1 MLSTTINRLRAG
13 TLALST
19 INYQRIGPARGHP
32 LRYARAP
39 TNRSTINYQLSTV
52 NCQLWI
58 ITNLM
63 QRLRA

>member
-39 TNRSTINYQLSTV
+39 TNDRLSTINCQLSTV
-52 NCQLWI
+52 NYGL
-58 ITNLM
+58 
-63 QRLRA
+63 LRI